1 MIIIEGPDNSG
12 KSTLA
17 IGLSDIIGWPNY
29 HPTRLKRFNLDRAQ
43 GQLEAFNFGYNQLIP
58 KRQILDRC
66 FAVGECVYGEL
77 IRTENKLGE
86 LAPRLLTALVNT
98 QHLIIYCR
106 PPESYIKASTKPE
119 MAGVME
125 NMDEIIRT
133 YDAIM
138 GGLEKT
144 GAFIIRYDFSKPG
157 DFERVVGH
165 VLRHQKSYELNE
177 ETINELAAYF

>member
-17 IGLSDIIGWPNY
+17 RGLSKELGWPRY
-29 HPTRLKRFNLDRAQ
+29 HPTRFKKYITDP
-43 GQLEAFNFGYNQLIP
+43 GECQLEAFNFGYNQLIP
-58 KRQILDRC
+58 RRQILDRC

-77 IRTENKLGE
+77 IRTENKLGD
-86 LAPRLLTALVNT
+86 LASRLLVTLANT

-119 MAGVME
+119 MEGVME

-144 GAFIIRYDFSKPG
+144 GAFIIRYDFSKEG
-157 DFERVVGH
+157 DFHRVMSNAR
-165 VLRHQKSYELNE
+165 RHQELFELNE
-177 ETINELAAYF
+177 EIINGLADYF